1 MRKIT
6 ITTEMINEISELEYE
21 SQTKIIMSYIEFF
34 LRGDMGLELSE
45 LEQFILNKWVDDE
58 LARNNYTLK
67 QEE

>member
-6 ITTEMINEISELEYE
+6 ITAEMINEISELEYE